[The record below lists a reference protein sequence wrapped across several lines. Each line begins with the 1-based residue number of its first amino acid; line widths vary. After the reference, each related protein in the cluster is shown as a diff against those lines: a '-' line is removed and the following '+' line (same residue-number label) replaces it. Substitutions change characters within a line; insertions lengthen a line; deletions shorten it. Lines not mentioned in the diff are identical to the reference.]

1 MVQIQGRLIAFV
13 YLRLYVMYSV
23 DYKIA
28 INKWDLEHSCFGLV
42 LYYLLRIEKE
52 KEDRLTTSTTPTAV
66 IWKELAV
73 G

>member
-1 MVQIQGRLIAFV
+1 MFWPCVI
-13 YLRLYVMYSV
+13 
-23 DYKIA
+23 
-28 INKWDLEHSCFGLV
+28 
-42 LYYLLRIEKE
+42 LLAQNRTEKE